1 MEEETTMVSFD
12 VVSLFTKVP
21 LNEALV
27 SISELLAQD
36 ESLGERTNIPP
47 DAICQLTETCLRV
60 TYFMFENQFFEQI
73 DGAAM
78 GSPLS
83 PIVANLYMESFERNA
98 LLSAKLT
105 PCMWRR
111 YVDDTFVLWPHSADQ
126 LEEFH
131 AHLNK
136 QHPQIQF
143 TREEEN
149 NGQINFF
156 DVLVKKENGGFKT
169 AVYRKPTHTGRYTH
183 FTSHHHPQVKSGTI
197 RCLTER
203 ARRICQD
210 DNRKEELLHI
220 RDIFLKNGYPKHV
233 ISRNLKKKDNRRQ
246 YMTQRRLTD
255 PPNNQAHSYPMCKDY
270 LRRFRLSAA
279 S

>member
-1 MEEETTMVSFD
+1 MT
-12 VVSLFTKVP
+12 
-21 LNEALV
+21 
-27 SISELLAQD
+27 
-36 ESLGERTNIPP
+36 
-47 DAICQLTETCLRV
+47 
-60 TYFMFENQFFEQI
+60 
-73 DGAAM
+73 
-78 GSPLS
+78 
-83 PIVANLYMESFERNA
+83 
-98 LLSAKLT
+98 
-105 PCMWRR
+105 
-111 YVDDTFVLWPHSADQ
+111 TFVLWPHSADQ

-131 AHLNK
+131 AHLDK

-149 NGQINFF
+149 NGQINFL
-156 DVLVKKENGGFKT
+156 DVLVKNENGGFKT
-169 AVYRKPTHTGRYTH
+169 TVYRKLTHTGRYTH
-183 FTSHHHPQVKSGTI
+183 FSSHHHLRVKSGTI

-210 DNRKEELLHI
+210 DNKKEELLHI

-246 YMTQRRLTD
+246 HMRRPTD
-255 PPNNQAHSYPMCKDY
+255 PPNNQAYSYPMCRDY